1 MILQRIKLE
10 EAQNKEEDKEP
21 SNTSDKEVYNIEH
34 EDKAYSTTP
43 IGA

>member
-1 MILQRIKLE
+1 LNSE
-10 EAQNKEEDKEP
+10 DAQNKEEDNKET

-34 EDKAYSTTP
+34 VKVYSTP